1 MVESCFEH
9 IPKLVLHE
17 GQTIKGKNGNIT
29 NFSFEKS
36 DFPLIKLETN
46 TTTYIKTQELSSK
59 DLVKCFLQIGINQ
72 NENLST
78 NIENCLPKNLNNI
91 LKELYKR
98 FFIPLYIPLLMT
110 LPLLLLITS
119 KENLNYSRVKVFT
132 FCFGLLVI
140 IFSETSIRLISN
152 TVHKNYSILIVP
164 IIIFLFL
171 YAFYLKNFI
180 FIKEK

>member
-1 MVESCFEH
+1 
-9 IPKLVLHE
+9 
-17 GQTIKGKNGNIT
+17 
-29 NFSFEKS
+29 
-36 DFPLIKLETN
+36 
-46 TTTYIKTQELSSK
+46 
-59 DLVKCFLQIGINQ
+59 
-72 NENLST
+72 
-78 NIENCLPKNLNNI
+78 
-91 LKELYKR
+91 
-98 FFIPLYIPLLMT
+98 MT

-152 TVHKNYSILIVP
+152 TIHKNYSILIVP

-171 YAFYLKNFI
+171 YTFYLKNFI